1 MTQFFIGLCN
11 INKLQKNY
19 PSNCGSWVKFLEE
32 NNKRLKLL
40 STEAWQQLIDACRPH
55 LRPIVVTAL
64 NTGMRKGE
72 ILHLKWE
79 ENIDLKHGFI
89 LPEVTKNG
97 ERREIPIKVTGRDP
111 QVNRTRVL

>member
-1 MTQFFIGLCN
+1 MRAVHTCDLLWSIALNAGLC
-11 INKLQKNY
+11 K
-19 PSNCGSWVKFLEE
+19 S
-32 NNKRLKLL
+32 
-40 STEAWQQLIDACRPH
+40 
-55 LRPIVVTAL
+55 
-64 NTGMRKGE
+64 E
-72 ILHLKWE
+72 ILHLTGE